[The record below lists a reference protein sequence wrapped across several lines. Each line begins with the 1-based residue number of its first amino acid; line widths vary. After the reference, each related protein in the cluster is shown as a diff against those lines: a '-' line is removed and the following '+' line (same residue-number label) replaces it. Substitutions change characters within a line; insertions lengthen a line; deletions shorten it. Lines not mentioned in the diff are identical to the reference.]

1 MAGVDKRDD
10 SPINPPVDHGP
21 GQPSQRHGQ
30 GEGRASILFTA
41 FEPSGD
47 DHASAVIAELRRR
60 DPLLEIHAWGGPK
73 MAKAGATIVERTGDD
88 AVVGLPGL
96 KKIRQHREL
105 NERITDWMRTHPVS
119 VFVPVD
125 SPGANF
131 PLAKY
136 ARSMGIT
143 VVHLV
148 APQIWA
154 WGRWRI
160 HKLRARTDL
169 VLCVLPFEE
178 PFFRKRNVPAVFI
191 GHPLFDRA
199 LDLGAIDAR
208 VRALEAAWH
217 AGSNGTAATSGIV
230 SGAKV
235 ALMPGSRPA
244 ELKRNLPVLL
254 EAFAALRREFPA
266 LRGCVAAVNAEGA
279 RGLRERADREL
290 GGWPSGL
297 QIVAG
302 DTEAVI
308 RWCDLAL
315 VKSGTTT
322 LQIARQQ
329 KPMVIFYRPSRA
341 LYHGFVRW
349 IVSTKYFTLP
359 NALAHR
365 EIVTELVPN
374 FAGAGPIV
382 EAARAL
388 LASPEAAQRQREE
401 LARVCAQFQDRS
413 AAVAAADQILRMAR
427 GEGMT
432 HATVS
437 TRV

>member
-1 MAGVDKRDD
+1 ME
-10 SPINPPVDHGP
+10 HGLV
-21 GQPSQRHGQ
+21 QPARRG
-30 GEGRASILFTA
+30 GTILFTA

-47 DHASAVIAELRRR
+47 DHASAVIAELKRR
-60 DPLLEIHAWGGPK
+60 DPSLAIFAWGGPK

-88 AVVGLPGL
+88 AVVGIPGL
-96 KKIRQHREL
+96 KKIRQHQQL
-105 NERITDWMRTHPVS
+105 NERVEDWMRTNPVS

-136 ARSMGIT
+136 ARAMGIT

-191 GHPLFDRA
+191 GHPLFDRP

-208 VRALEAAWH
+208 VRALEASWH
-217 AGSNGTAATSGIV
+217 AGSNGSTASSETGSGTV
-230 SGAKV
+230 PKV

-254 EAFAALRREFPA
+254 EAFATLQREFPG
-266 LRGCVAAVNAEGA
+266 LRGVVAAVHAEGA
-279 RGLRERADREL
+279 RALRERADREL
-290 GGWPSGL
+290 GGWPKDL

-322 LQIARQQ
+322 LQIARQHR
-329 KPMVIFYRPSRA
+329 PMVIFYRPSRA

-349 IVSTKYFTLP
+349 IVSTKFFTLP

-427 GEGMT
+427 GEGT
-432 HATVS
+432 QAT
-437 TRV
+437 TPARA